1 LEYFISLF
9 IGLEINGTS
18 LFLYQVINGIKMED
32 NSLDDILKRDVNI
45 EINQQIHKCFRKFG
59 IEGTEQKLKDLYS
72 LMPTLKDLFLTEYY
86 KIIRK

>member
-1 LEYFISLF
+1 
-9 IGLEINGTS
+9 
-18 LFLYQVINGIKMED
+18 MED